1 MALTG
6 VGKIADI
13 DGRVIEGGA
22 AKKKAA
28 RVTKSRAASKTKA
41 GA

>member
-6 VGKIADI
+6 IGKIADI

-22 AKKKAA
+22 AKKKVAKVA
-28 RVTKSRAASKTKA
+28 KPKAKA